1 MHIQAG
7 QCGNQIG
14 AKVRPRAA
22 PLRRAPHP
30 ARIPRPPP
38 PPRAGPRGEGSR
50 EAVRAEPHPEP
61 HSPLRSLE
69 EKAGPALAAGCRDA
83 GSSPLPF
90 PPPPFLCPYQ
100 AYFGPA
106 GAQRRSAAKLHPP
119 AAAGA
124 GRWGGR
130 WLGVA
135 LFSGVTVRPRAR
147 WVGWAGLGG
156 ARPKAIMIP
165 PAPGTPVTW
174 YPPRVQS
181 RPVHPPSFDHPQL
194 PGPTLFL
201 CWGRNWARTRDDLG

>member
-1 MHIQAG
+1 MREIVHIQAG

-69 EKAGPALAAGCRDA
+69 EKDGLALAAGCRDA

-90 PPPPFLCPYQ
+90 PPPPFRCPYR
-100 AYFGPA
+100 AHLGPA
-106 GAQRRSAAKLHPP
+106 GAQPRSAAKLHPP

-124 GRWGGR
+124 GRRGGAGWAWPSSLGSQCSLRRDGWGGQ
-130 WLGVA
+130 V
-135 LFSGVTVRPRAR
+135 
-147 WVGWAGLGG
+147 WVGL
-156 ARPKAIMIP
+156 ARKP
-165 PAPGTPVTW
+165 
-174 YPPRVQS
+174 
-181 RPVHPPSFDHPQL
+181 
-194 PGPTLFL
+194 
-201 CWGRNWARTRDDLG
+201 